1 MPDQDVQTVEQR
13 LAALFEHL
21 GLERAH
27 FGVQNTAEMD
37 PIIAGQP
44 ERIASMAMA
53 GLNRLQAATVAP
65 IADRL
70 LLMYG
75 DGGAGVDAIAASLP
89 ALPEVERHC
98 FKDYVVLT
106 WSDVAA
112 DRGGE
117 IVPLWL
123 DFLGRAE
130 ARNPASQPRIAP
142 CEGDG
147 EGGGEVTGEVSGI
160 TYRVR
165 GSGPALVLLPMLLS
179 ASQWEPIIERLA
191 EYYCV
196 ISLGGRYLG
205 GVGFIDGRGTD
216 PGYLR
221 GVHMHINEINIQPG
235 ETVLD
240 VGCGPGSLDRW
251 LARHT
256 QGANPI
262 TAVDVNGY
270 FLREAAAIAEA
281 EGLSDSISFG
291 PGNAEDLPFPDNSFD
306 VVMSHTVMEECDAE
320 LMLAEMIRVAKP
332 GGRVAVMVR
341 AVDMRSLWNLPLSA
355 AIKAKVEAP
364 VPSVGAKG
372 CADASLYSRFG
383 RSGLTDLKL
392 FPTTMTVSD
401 PDGYTWKYYEPYL
414 FSMLDADETAQ
425 WHAAKAQAIADKSIL
440 LARWLHCA
448 VGTKAG

>member
-1 MPDQDVQTVEQR
+1 VADQDVRTVEQR

-27 FGVQNTAEMD
+27 FGVQNTAELD
-37 PIIAGQP
+37 PIIAEQP
-44 ERIASMAMA
+44 GRFASLAMA

-89 ALPEVERHC
+89 LLPHAESYC
-98 FKDYVVLT
+98 FKDYTVLT

-123 DFLGRAE
+123 DFLGRSE
-130 ARNPASQPRIAP
+130 ARSPASQPRIDAP
-142 CEGDG
+142 E
-147 EGGGEVTGEVSGI
+147 GEVAGI
-160 TYRVR
+160 SYRVA

-179 ASQWEPIIERLA
+179 ASQWEPIVEQLA
-191 EYYCV
+191 EHFCV

-221 GVHMHINEINIQPG
+221 GVQMHINEIAIQPG

-251 LARHT
+251 LARQT

-281 EGLSDSISFG
+281 EGVSDIISFG

-306 VVMSHTVMEECDAE
+306 VVMSHTVMEECDAD
-320 LMLAEMIRVAKP
+320 LMLAELIRVAKP

-355 AIKAKVEAP
+355 AIKEKVEAP

-383 RSGLTDLKL
+383 KSGLTELKL

-414 FSMLDADETAQ
+414 FSMLDDDETAQ

-448 VGTKAG
+448 VGTKVD

>member
-1 MPDQDVQTVEQR
+1 MGQGEGETGGLTVQQR
-13 LAALFEHL
+13 LATLFEHL
-21 GLERAH
+21 GLQRAH

-44 ERIASMAMA
+44 ERIASLAMA
-53 GLNRLQAATVAP
+53 GLNRLQAVTVAP
-65 IADRL
+65 IAERL

-75 DGGAGVDAIAASLP
+75 DGGAGVDAVAAALP
-89 ALPEVERHC
+89 ALPEAESHC
-98 FKDYVVLT
+98 FKDYLVLT
-106 WSDVAA
+106 WSDVTAE
-112 DRGGE
+112 RGGE

-123 DFLGRAE
+123 DFLHRAE
-130 ARNPASQPRIAP
+130 ARGPASQPRIEAP
-142 CEGDG
+142 K
-147 EGGGEVTGEVSGI
+147 GEVAGI
-160 TYRVR
+160 TYRAQ

-179 ASQWEPIIERLA
+179 ASQWEPIVEQLA
-191 EYYCV
+191 EHYCV

-205 GVGFIDGRGTD
+205 GVAFIDGRGTD

-221 GVHMHINEINIQPG
+221 GVRMHINEIGIRPG
-235 ETVLD
+235 EQVLD

-281 EGLSDSISFG
+281 EGLSDIISFG

-306 VVMSHTVMEECDAE
+306 VVMSHTVMEECDAD
-320 LMLAEMIRVAKP
+320 LMLAELIRVAKP

-355 AIKAKVEAP
+355 AIKEKVEAP
-364 VPSVGAKG
+364 VPSVGEKG

-392 FPTTMTVSD
+392 FPTTMTVND

-414 FSMLDADETAQ
+414 FSLLDDDETAQ